1 MDKNKILQKA
11 RLYVL
16 LDQGLLGSRDI
27 EEVTLRLVKG
37 GAQIVQFR
45 DKFTED
51 KEFLENALAVQKV
64 LKKGRIP
71 LIINDRLD
79 IAWHINADGVHLG
92 QGDLPVKFAKKLL
105 KKDKII
111 GGSAETVEQAIE
123 AQKQGADYIG
133 AGPMFYTTTKEIK
146 EVRGVTLLE
155 ECLKKVKI
163 PCFAIGGINLEN
175 LGLISAVGCHRVV
188 VGSAILNAPDVPEA
202 CREFLKRLA

>member
-1 MDKNKILQKA
+1 MDKRKILKEA

-16 LDQGLLGSRDI
+16 LDQGLLSGRDM
-27 EEVTLRLVKG
+27 EEVTLRLVNG
-37 GAQIVQFR
+37 GAQIVQYR
-45 DKFTED
+45 DKISED
-51 KEFLENALAVQKV
+51 KEYLEDALVVQKI
-64 LKKGRIP
+64 LRKARIP

-79 IAWHINADGVHLG
+79 IAWYINADGVHLG
-92 QGDLPVKFAKKLL
+92 QEDLPVKIAKKLL

-111 GGSAETVEQAIE
+111 GGSAETVEQAVE
-123 AQKQGADYIG
+123 AQRVGADYIG
-133 AGPMFYTTTKEIK
+133 VGPMFHTTTKEIK
-146 EVRGVTLLE
+146 EVKGIKLLE